1 MSENEDDFEMLLE
14 RVRTLTG
21 LAGRDAAKV
30 AFEFDD
36 PTAVSPQE
44 IVDKAIELGFDV
56 EKKHG
61 QARVVAATPMPEIT
75 MNPAE
80 VLSEV
85 YMTCPRVLMTQTPKI
100 GRVPDEARQYE
111 GIEEILDALPEDVKL
126 LLAKIDVIEGAVTFW
141 LYDVA
146 NEVDRAIGPID
157 LTRYISEDDSPERN
171 NERIE
176 EAFRTLLTRVA
187 RVIAADTN

>member
-1 MSENEDDFEMLLE
+1 
-14 RVRTLTG
+14 
-21 LAGRDAAKV
+21 
-30 AFEFDD
+30 
-36 PTAVSPQE
+36 
-44 IVDKAIELGFDV
+44 
-56 EKKHG
+56 
-61 QARVVAATPMPEIT
+61 
-75 MNPAE
+75 
-80 VLSEV
+80 
-85 YMTCPRVLMTQTPKI
+85 
-100 GRVPDEARQYE
+100 
-111 GIEEILDALPEDVKL
+111 VKL

-146 NEVDRAIGPID
+146 NEIDRAIGPID

>member
-1 MSENEDDFEMLLE
+1 MLLE

-85 YMTCPRVLMTQTPKI
+85 YMTMPRVLMQQVPKV

-146 NEVDRAIGPID
+146 NEIDRAIGPID